1 MDPRKPRQDP
11 VNDARFY
18 ESLIKPPHLR
28 TPDDIRNVY
37 EQLRQLDTFSNLFI
51 GPLKA
56 LCKTARYERHPAQYI
71 LFRDGDVARSWYI
84 LLSGSV
90 FIENQI
96 YMPYGCFGK
105 RTGQNHR
112 RTHNC
117 LLLQES
123 EMIVIDYP
131 TEPQSNGMS
140 PRTPP
145 RGIHHSGEPVH
156 QKTPR
161 KSAPNMSVDS
171 IAMPPPPVPP
181 RPLRLPQTAAKGPA
195 PLPPRGL
202 PRTYP
207 LDFPVDIPTT
217 SSSSS
222 NTSYNDQHRSQVY
235 LNGLSADEDTLVRVK
250 HRREK
255 SNSVGGQA
263 QNGISTA
270 RRLRGRSTAS
280 STTTEGETASN
291 EGADSDE
298 DEGSMPSQES
308 SSGGFM
314 DLRDSVRECLEKEPS
329 ERNSEDLAVLLDF
342 MQHMSAFAALPMSIK
357 RQLCLKMVFAVVNDA
372 GTVVLAH
379 NEKLDSWSVIVN
391 GCVEVVKPSGERVE
405 YKLGDSFG
413 AEPTPA
419 TQIHIGE
426 MRTMVDDCEFV
437 LVEHRDFCSIM
448 STIGDHI
455 EKDRDGLTGEVVSE
469 VERRTVGT
477 HCGQVLIKG
486 KPDKLIHHLV
496 DERDHNVDPHYVDD
510 FLLTYRVFIR
520 DPTTIFEK
528 LMLWFADSIYRDKV
542 ARLVLLWVNN
552 HFNDFETNDEM
563 WNLLERFE
571 GALERDGMHSQLS
584 LLNIACSVKA
594 KPRQVILTR
603 RKDDKMM
610 MRLVG
615 GQESGNS
622 VYVAEVFP
630 DTSAAREGVKRADE
644 MLEVNQQSAKYL
656 SAKKAED
663 LLTGSLSLTLM
674 LKNNVL
680 GYKETIGKIEHN
692 KPKNGTS
699 RSGAGIPMVI
709 PVHKT
714 SITGKKSSTTS
725 SKSGMME
732 KLMTILKSSK
742 EDSMDFT
749 DEAKISSADLRPS
762 RSNPDITSISQYYG
776 PVRSEC
782 PEHVLKI
789 YRNDQTFKYLPVY
802 KETSAQNVVQLALQE
817 FNMTAEGS
825 PEWSLCEC
833 TVTIDGVIKQRRLPP
848 QMENLAERIAL
859 NSRYYLKNNSRSE
872 PLVPDELAPELLKE
886 AQTQL
891 LSLNAQVVAAQL
903 TLQDFSVFSAIEPT
917 EFLDNLFKLDSKYG
931 SPKLEEFEQLFNRE
945 MWWVATEICTE
956 RHVQKRAK
964 LIKKFIKVARYC
976 RDLRNFNSMFAIM
989 SGLDKPAVRR
999 LHSSWERVSSKYIR
1013 MLDEIHQLVD
1023 PSRNMSKYRQHL
1035 AEVAQEPPVVPIYPV
1050 IKKDLTFAHDG
1061 NATYSEKLINFE
1073 KLRLIAKSIRGVMKL
1088 SSAPYEIASMAER
1101 SGGVVMDALLHMNSF
1116 ENSNVATMRKG
1127 MSGKQNQPR
1136 KKVYEQALMV
1146 RKVKSYLEGLHV
1158 VDNEMEL
1165 DSMSYDI
1172 EPQVQTAHRGA
1183 NSSSTANIRRVP
1195 SPTPSSLSSQSAGS
1209 ADQSSRHRLLFNG
1222 TGSISS
1228 AGGGSKFGVESP
1240 QAVQKMLSLVQ
1251 NSKVKGAPPQITS
1264 PSTSARS
1271 SLQRNMPRVTGRQA
1285 TSSAQGPV
1293 QLNEE
1298 TSTVTTY
1305 YQSDN
1310 GRRQR
1315 SGSEGRFDNIPPS
1328 TFYLTSDGLT
1338 VSPRQSLSVVIPTHP
1353 HGHSPT
1359 SPRCRSRSPASSGC
1373 SSFSTIASIAA
1384 TSMAAAPSAFVSNPY
1399 QHHQTVRGHV
1409 IGHRPMPIVTSG
1421 SATLP
1426 NHVSP
1431 RGLPPKSRPTI
1442 LPGSHTNSS
1451 SRMGTIKEA
1460 TFLTSEQVSRV

>member
-105 RTGQNHR
+105 RNGQNHR

-123 EMIVIDYP
+123 ELIVIDYP
-131 TEPQSNGMS
+131 SQSQSNGMS

-145 RGIHHSGEPVH
+145 RAVPSGDMH

-161 KSAPNMSVDS
+161 KSAPNMSLDA

-181 RPLRLPQTAAKGPA
+181 RPLRLPPTAAKGPA

-207 LDFPVDIPTT
+207 LDFPVDEPTT
-217 SSSSS
+217 STSSST
-222 NTSYNDQHRSQVY
+222 TSYNDQHRSQVY

-255 SNSVGGQA
+255 SNSIGGA
-263 QNGISTA
+263 GQNGVSAA

-291 EGADSDE
+291 EGVDSDE
-298 DEGSMPSQES
+298 EEGSMPSQES
-308 SSGGFM
+308 SNGGFM

-372 GTVVLAH
+372 GTIVLAH

-405 YKLGDSFG
+405 FKLGDSFG
-413 AEPTPA
+413 AEPTPSI
-419 TQIHIGE
+419 QYHNGE
-426 MRTMVDDCEFV
+426 MRTIVDDCEFV

-486 KPDKLIHHLV
+486 KPDKLIQHLV
-496 DERDHNVDPHYVDD
+496 DERDQNVDPHYVDD

-594 KPRQVILTR
+594 KPRQLILTR
-603 RKDDKMM
+603 KKEDKMM
-610 MRLVG
+610 MKLVG
-615 GQESGNS
+615 GQETGNS
-622 VYVAEVFP
+622 VFVSEVYP
-630 DTSAAREGVKRADE
+630 DTSAFREGVKRADE
-644 MLEVNQQSAKYL
+644 MLEINQQSAKYL

-663 LLTGSLSLTLM
+663 LLTGSLSLTLI

-692 KPKNGTS
+692 KPKNGIS
-699 RSGAGIPMVI
+699 RGGAGVPMVI

-714 SITGKKSSTTS
+714 SLAGKKNSTST

-742 EDSMDFT
+742 EDSMDYT
-749 DEAKISSADLRPS
+749 DDARISSADLRPS

-782 PEHVLKI
+782 PEHILKI

-817 FNMTAEGS
+817 FNMTSEGS

-833 TVTIDGVIKQRRLPP
+833 TVTMDGVIKQRRLPP

-859 NSRYYLKNNSRSE
+859 NSRYYLKSNSRSE

-891 LSLNAQVVAAQL
+891 LNLNAQVIAAQL

-917 EFLDNLFKLDSKYG
+917 EFVDNLFKLDSKYG

-945 MWWVATEICTE
+945 MWWVATEICIE

-1050 IKKDLTFAHDG
+1050 IKKISHSLMMEMRLTLK
-1061 NATYSEKLINFE
+1061 NC
-1073 KLRLIAKSIRGVMKL
+1073 
-1088 SSAPYEIASMAER
+1088 APYEIASMAER
-1101 SGGVVMDALLHMNSF
+1101 SGGVVIDALLHMNSF
-1116 ENSNVATMRKG
+1116 ETSNVATMRKG

-1165 DSMSYDI
+1165 DAMSYDI
-1172 EPQVQTAHRGA
+1172 EPQVQTAHRGT
-1183 NSSSTANIRRVP
+1183 SSSSANIRRVP
-1195 SPTPSSLSSQSAGS
+1195 SPTPSSLSSQSTGS

-1222 TGSISS
+1222 NGSISS
-1228 AGGGSKFGVESP
+1228 AGGGAKFGVESP
-1240 QAVQKMLSLVQ
+1240 QAVQKMLALVQ
-1251 NSKVKGAPPQITS
+1251 NSKVKGAPPPITS

-1271 SLQRNMPRVTGRQA
+1271 SLQRNMPRVTGRQV
-1285 TSSAQGPV
+1285 TSAASAQGPV

-1305 YQSDN
+1305 YQSDS

-1315 SGSEGRFDNIPPS
+1315 SGSEGRFDNVPSS
-1328 TFYLTSDGLT
+1328 TFYLTPGGLT
-1338 VSPRQSLSVVIPTHP
+1338 ISPRQSLSVVIPTHP

-1359 SPRCRSRSPASSGC
+1359 SPRCRSRSPASSGG
-1373 SSFSTIASIAA
+1373 SPFSTIASIAT
-1384 TSMAAAPSAFVSNPY
+1384 TSMAAAPSAFVSSPY
-1399 QHHQTVRGHV
+1399 HHQTVRGHV
-1409 IGHRPMPIVTSG
+1409 IGHRPMPIITSG

-1426 NHVSP
+1426 SHVSP

-1442 LPGSHTNSS
+1442 LPGSHQSSS

>member
-105 RTGQNHR
+105 RNGQNHR

-131 TEPQSNGMS
+131 TESQSNRMS
-140 PRTPP
+140 PRTHP
-145 RGIHHSGEPVH
+145 RVIPTGESVH
-156 QKTPR
+156 QQTPR
-161 KSAPNMSVDS
+161 KSAPNMSLDS

-181 RPLRLPQTAAKGPA
+181 RPLRLPPTAAKGPA

-222 NTSYNDQHRSQVY
+222 TASYNDQHRSQVY
-235 LNGLSADEDTLVRVK
+235 LNGLSADDDTLVRVK

-255 SNSVGGQA
+255 SNSVGGPG
-263 QNGISTA
+263 QNGISAA

-298 DEGSMPSQES
+298 EEGSMPSQES
-308 SSGGFM
+308 SNGGFI

-372 GTVVLAH
+372 GTPVLKH
-379 NEKLDSWSVIVN
+379 NEPLDSWSVIVN
-391 GCVEVVKPSGERVE
+391 GCVEVVKPNGERVE

-413 AEPTPA
+413 AEPTTA
-419 TQIHIGE
+419 TQHHVGE
-426 MRTMVDDCEFV
+426 MRTLVDDCEFV
-437 LVEHRDFCSIM
+437 LVEHRDFCAIM
-448 STIGDHI
+448 STIGEHI
-455 EKDRDGLTGEVVSE
+455 EKDRDGITGEVLQE
-469 VERRTVGT
+469 IEKRTIGSQS
-477 HCGQVLIKG
+477 GQVLIKG
-486 KPDKLIHHLV
+486 KPDKLIQHLV
-496 DERDHNVDPHYVDD
+496 DDREHNVDPHYVDD

-528 LMLWFADSIYRDKV
+528 LMLWFAESVYRDKV

-594 KPRQVILTR
+594 KPRQVVLTR
-603 RKDDKMM
+603 KKDDRMM

-615 GQESGNS
+615 GQETGNS
-622 VYVAEVFP
+622 VFVAEVYP
-630 DTSAAREGVKRADE
+630 ETSAAREGVKRADE
-644 MLEVNQQSAKYL
+644 VLEINQQSAKYL
-656 SAKKAED
+656 SGKKAED

-692 KPKNGTS
+692 KPKNGTA
-699 RSGAGIPMVI
+699 RSAAGIPMVI

-714 SITGKKSSTTS
+714 SISGKKSSTSS

-749 DEAKISSADLRPS
+749 DEARISSADLRPS

-859 NSRYYLKNNSRSE
+859 NSRYYLKSNSRSE

-891 LSLNAQVVAAQL
+891 LNLNAQVIAAQL

-917 EFLDNLFKLDSKYG
+917 EFIDNLFKLDSKYG

-945 MWWVATEICTE
+945 MWWVATEICSE

-999 LHSSWERVSSKYIR
+999 LHSSWERVSSKYTR
-1013 MLDEIHQLVD
+1013 MLEEIHQLVD

-1061 NATYSEKLINFE
+1061 NPTYSEKLVNFE

-1101 SGGVVMDALLHMNSF
+1101 SGGIVIDALLHMNSF

-1127 MSGKQNQPR
+1127 ISGKQNQPR

-1165 DSMSYDI
+1165 DVMSYDI
-1172 EPQVQTAHRGA
+1172 EPQVQTAHRGMG
-1183 NSSSTANIRRVP
+1183 SSSTANIRRVP
-1195 SPTPSSLSSQSAGS
+1195 SPTPSSLSSQSTGS
-1209 ADQSSRHRLLFNG
+1209 ADQSSRQRLLFNG
-1222 TGSISS
+1222 NGSISS
-1228 AGGGSKFGVESP
+1228 AGGGAKFGVESP
-1240 QAVQKMLSLVQ
+1240 QAVQKMLALVQ
-1251 NSKVKGAPPQITS
+1251 NSKVKGAPPPVTS

-1285 TSSAQGPV
+1285 TSSTPAQGPV

-1305 YQSDN
+1305 YQSDVL
-1310 GRRQR
+1310 
-1315 SGSEGRFDNIPPS
+1315 I
-1328 TFYLTSDGLT
+1328 
-1338 VSPRQSLSVVIPTHP
+1338 
-1353 HGHSPT
+1353 
-1359 SPRCRSRSPASSGC
+1359 
-1373 SSFSTIASIAA
+1373 
-1384 TSMAAAPSAFVSNPY
+1384 
-1399 QHHQTVRGHV
+1399 
-1409 IGHRPMPIVTSG
+1409 
-1421 SATLP
+1421 
-1426 NHVSP
+1426 
-1431 RGLPPKSRPTI
+1431 
-1442 LPGSHTNSS
+1442 
-1451 SRMGTIKEA
+1451 
-1460 TFLTSEQVSRV
+1460 